1 MYMSNAKEVIKDW
14 KKNKGFP
21 YYPTDKKWKDKEYQN
36 LLSFNRDTIL
46 DAKNQI
52 IGQSTHGLSLAW
64 SYMPHAWSVKCGKM
78 KTPMEIWEDEEHLEK
93 GINKILTGTF
103 FKQKSANN
111 ITDSD
116 MRAMLRRYSGTQM
129 VSNFRPTAA
138 ATLYD
143 IFVDKDSPLEGTE
156 AGTVWD
162 PSMGYGGRLM
172 GAIAAGV
179 NYIGTDPCVPT
190 YAGLEKIR
198 DEYGHSHKKYTLLRQ
213 GSETYIPEENS
224 LDFVFTSPP
233 YLGHEQYGDEEEQSF
248 KKFPVQ
254 DQWRNGFLLQT
265 IKNAYRGLK
274 PGKYAGFNV
283 ANVKSY
289 KTFEEDTYDCM
300 VEAGFKD
307 IQIWWLSLST
317 QQGTQ
322 TQSTLEGDS
331 IESKQKN
338 NYIGRFARPD
348 IPGRKYEPIFI
359 GIK

>member
-1 MYMSNAKEVIKDW
+1 
-14 KKNKGFP
+14 
-21 YYPTDKKWKDKEYQN
+21 
-36 LLSFNRDTIL
+36 
-46 DAKNQI
+46 
-52 IGQSTHGLSLAW
+52 
-64 SYMPHAWSVKCGKM
+64 
-78 KTPMEIWEDEEHLEK
+78 
-93 GINKILTGTF
+93 
-103 FKQKSANN
+103 
-111 ITDSD
+111 
-116 MRAMLRRYSGTQM
+116 MLRRYSGTQM

-162 PSMGYGGRLM
+162 PSMGYGGRLL

-190 YAGLEKIR
+190 YKGLEQIR
-198 DEYGHSHKKYTLLRQ
+198 DTYGHSHKTYTLLRK
-213 GSETYIPEENS
+213 GSETFEPIENS

-233 YLGHEQYGDEEEQSF
+233 YLGHEMYGDEEEQSF
-248 KKFPVQ
+248 RKFPVQ
-254 DQWRNGFLLQT
+254 DLWREGFLLKT
-265 IKNAYRGLK
+265 IQNAYKGLK
-274 PGKYAGFNV
+274 PGKRAAFNV

-300 VEAGFKD
+300 VRAGFKD
-307 IQIWWLSLST
+307 IDIWWLSLST

-322 TQSTLEGDS
+322 TQSTLEG
-331 IESKQKN
+331 ESVEAKQKN

>member
-1 MYMSNAKEVIKDW
+1 MSNAKEVIKDW

-64 SYMPHAWSVKCGKM
+64 WYMPHAWSVKCGKM